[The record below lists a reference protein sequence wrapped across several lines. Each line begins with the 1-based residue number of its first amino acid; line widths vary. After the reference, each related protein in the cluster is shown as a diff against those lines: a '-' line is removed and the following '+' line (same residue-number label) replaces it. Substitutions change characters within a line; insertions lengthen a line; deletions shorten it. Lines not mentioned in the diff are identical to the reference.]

1 MNIAVIFA
9 GGVGRRM
16 GQTEKPKQFL
26 EVLGK
31 PIIIHTIEVFEKTD
45 EIDGIIIACV
55 KDWIEYL
62 EDLIKE
68 YKIKKVVKIVP
79 GGESGQMS
87 IFNGIKAASEIYPKD
102 SIVLIHDGVRPFIDE
117 DLIRRNIDSVKEQ
130 GSAISCVT
138 SVETFVLTNENN
150 KIEMI
155 PKRVNSLIAKA
166 PQSFVL
172 NDIYQ
177 VHLQAQKDKIFDAID
192 SCTLMNK
199 YKKDLYIVMTDYD
212 NIKITTQKDLNLA
225 ESIFKRK
232 LNK

>member
-166 PQSFVL
+166 PQSFFL
-172 NDIYQ
+172 NDIYECYF
-177 VHLQAQKDKIFDAID
+177 VLWGYKNNFFHLF
-192 SCTLMNK
+192 L
-199 YKKDLYIVMTDYD
+199 
-212 NIKITTQKDLNLA
+212 NIA
-225 ESIFKRK
+225 SIFFYIHCQI
-232 LNK
+232 